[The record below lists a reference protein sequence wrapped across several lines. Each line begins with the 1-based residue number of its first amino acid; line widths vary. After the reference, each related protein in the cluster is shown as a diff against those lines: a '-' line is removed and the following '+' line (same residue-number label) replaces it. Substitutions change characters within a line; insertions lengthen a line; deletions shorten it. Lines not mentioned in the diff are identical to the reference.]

1 MIIFLCINN
10 TCTEDDGN
18 MTEEEKKE
26 GMTNQARVITRA
38 PVSTGVYIYPRL
50 RAPGLCAINS
60 LLSHNNRNI
69 ALPKP
74 IT

>member
-1 MIIFLCINN
+1 
-10 TCTEDDGN
+10 
-18 MTEEEKKE
+18 MTKEEKKEGKKKKE

-38 PVSTGVYIYPRL
+38 PVSTSVYIYPRL